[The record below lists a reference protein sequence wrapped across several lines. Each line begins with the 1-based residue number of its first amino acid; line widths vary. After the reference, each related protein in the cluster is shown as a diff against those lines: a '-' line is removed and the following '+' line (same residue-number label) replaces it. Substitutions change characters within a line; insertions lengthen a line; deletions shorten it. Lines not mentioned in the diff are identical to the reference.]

1 MRRLP
6 SPRCRGFSLTE
17 VVLALGIVSFAMV
30 AAVGLLPAGLQVVK
44 NSNDQ
49 AAAAQVLASLSDSLR
64 RAQSANGTYAFQF
77 AGRTTTFSLNGA
89 TNNLSWTNLTLQGDP
104 ESTIRNP
111 KRLRADLILISPIN
125 STSPGRATV
134 SVGWSAQS
142 PLLNFDST
150 TLTWT
155 SAEGSL
161 TSGLVF
167 LPRP

>member
-1 MRRLP
+1 MRGSHRT
-6 SPRCRGFSLTE
+6 RGFSLTE

-30 AAVGLLPAGLQVVK
+30 AVVGLLPVGLQAVK
-44 NSNDQ
+44 NSHDQ
-49 AAAAQVLASLSDSLR
+49 ASAAQVLASLADSLR
-64 RAQSANGTYAFQF
+64 RAQNTDGAYTFQF
-77 AGRTTTFSLNGA
+77 AGGNTTFSLDG
-89 TNNLSWTNLTLQGDP
+89 TTKNLSWTNLTLEGDP

-111 KRLRADLILISPIN
+111 KRLRADLILICPAN

-142 PLLNFDST
+142 PRLHFDST

-155 SAEGSL
+155 NAEGSL

-167 LPRP
+167 LPAP